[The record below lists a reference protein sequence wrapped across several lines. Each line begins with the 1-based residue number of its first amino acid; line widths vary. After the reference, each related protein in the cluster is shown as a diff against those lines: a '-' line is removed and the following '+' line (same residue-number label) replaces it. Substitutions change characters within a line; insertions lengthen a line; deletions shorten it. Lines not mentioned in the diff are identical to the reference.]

1 MLCPAKKNSA
11 FTLVEL
17 LVAVTLI
24 GIVMLTTFGALT
36 RGNQNASTARLQTGA
51 VTAAQNRIDLI
62 LSDSPFNPPKGQIP
76 PELTPGTQTETGV
89 AVYTDP
95 ISGNV
100 VTGTRTTNV
109 ADLGVT
115 LNGNNMNVYRA
126 TVTVTYLYRNRSY
139 SVTLMTL
146 RTSDI

>member
-1 MLCPAKKNSA
+1 MHCRPKEKSG

-17 LVAVTLI
+17 LVAVSLI
-24 GIVMLTTFGALT
+24 GLTTCGTFWALT
-36 RGNQNASTARLQTGA
+36 QANTNASIARLQTGA
-51 VTAAQNRIDLI
+51 MTAAQNRIDLI
-62 LSDSPFNPPKGQIP
+62 FSDSPFNPPKGQIP

-95 ISGNV
+95 ISNDT

-109 ADLGVT
+109 ADLGVIV
-115 LNGNNMNVYRA
+115 NGYNMNVYRA
-126 TVTVTYLYRNRSY
+126 TVTVTYQYRGRTH
-139 SVTLMTL
+139 SVSMMTL